1 VTEIQSLQA
10 EIKAIE
16 TELVKLR
23 TERSQLEQPSLAPV
37 GGPEQIAT
45 AAKAAAVSL
54 AERKPQLDGID
65 HAIALL
71 EQQLLPKQRLLAQ
84 LEVQAKMEQDQL
96 ERAERLKVAQAK
108 IQAEVEK
115 IKDLSALLEAAYWN
129 LKGLSQ
135 EFNSDYRTAQQ
146 KPDGLGSGWILQDLI
161 AFNSVQVPEVVTLG
175 DRFVVQTRSID
186 LFKPEKEAAR
196 TAQLQKSA
204 AHAENREEAHRVRQ
218 LAEAE
223 QAKRREIQ
231 RLQGLLAGKHEELRG
246 YERQAAALIDSGYT
260 KGGSNLRL
268 DDSILGRLKAEIQEL
283 ETQLQQ
289 ESA

>member
-1 VTEIQSLQA
+1 MTEIQSLQA
-10 EIKAIE
+10 EIEAIE

-23 TERSQLEQPSLAPV
+23 TERSPLEQPSLAPV

-84 LEVQAKMEQDQL
+84 LNAQAEMEQEQL

-108 IQAEVEK
+108 IQDRVKK
-115 IKDLSALLEAAYWN
+115 IYDLSAQLETAFWE
-129 LKGLSQ
+129 LKSLHR
-135 EFNSDYRTAQQ
+135 EFNSDYRGAQE
-146 KPDGLGSGWILQDLI
+146 KPAGTGFGWTVQNLI
-161 AFNSVQVPEVVTLG
+161 EFKSTQVPEVLTLG
-175 DRFVVQTRSID
+175 DRFVVQSRSID
-186 LFKPEKEAAR
+186 LFKPEKEAGR
-196 TAQLQKSA
+196 MAQLQKSA
-204 AHAENREEAHRVRQ
+204 AHAETREEAHRSRQ

-223 QAKRREIQ
+223 QAKRREIE

-246 YERQAAALIDSGYT
+246 YERQVASLLDSGYT
-260 KGGSNLRL
+260 KAGSNLRL
-268 DDSILGRLKAEIQEL
+268 DDSILGRLKAEIHEL

-289 ESA
+289 HEK